1 LCRFTGHVRELYT
14 VAQHCCHVS
23 DAVFFSAIEAGMS
36 LREAKALAFEGLLHD
51 ATEAYLN
58 DISTPV
64 KHSPD
69 LAGYRAAEERVR
81 LAVVERFGL
90 PREESALVKWADKAV
105 LVNEGR
111 DLMPPSEGW
120 EKRGTPIEGL
130 TVIPLAPVVA
140 RREWLRRFDE
150 LSK

>member
-1 LCRFTGHVRELYT
+1 MT
-14 VAQHCCHVS
+14 
-23 DAVFFSAIEAGMS
+23 
-36 LREAKALAFEGLLHD
+36 LREAAALAFEGLLHD

-120 EKRGTPIEGL
+120 EKRGKPIEGL
-130 TVIPLAPVVA
+130 TVVPLPPVEA
-140 RREWLRRFDE
+140 RAEWISRFSLLRRW
-150 LSK
+150 L